1 MLEHIGE
8 LGLLAA
14 DVEGDDDRPQPRGGE
29 QRHHELAAVAEQECD
44 PVTAADA
51 AARKSHGNLHH
62 LLFERLP
69 GEPLLAADKGL
80 AFGIA
85 PHRFTEK
92 LIKAA
97 RPVGKAAH
105 QAVTEVRLV
114 SQHHVFSATAPRSMT
129 NTRSSRPCAWA
140 AIIARTSAK
149 RSSSASVASSRRA
162 CLNAPRFGA
171 LRWVQ
176 VSLQKSLND
185 RRLAVG
191 EIPLPSL
198 LSLTSD
204 RLI

>member
-51 AARKSHGNLHH
+51 AARKSHANLHH

-80 AFGIA
+80 AIGIA
-85 PHRFTEK
+85 PHRFTEN
-92 LIKAA
+92 LIEAA

-105 QAVTEVRLV
+105 HAVAEVRLV
-114 SQHHVFSATAPRSMT
+114 SQYHVFSATAPRSMT
-129 NTRSSRPCAWA
+129 NTRSSRPYARARRDSNRIAPRRCSKGSSRSSSRMP
-140 AIIARTSAK
+140 AIIA
-149 RSSSASVASSRRA
+149 
-162 CLNAPRFGA
+162 
-171 LRWVQ
+171 LR
-176 VSLQKSLND
+176 
-185 RRLAVG
+185 
-191 EIPLPSL
+191 
-198 LSLTSD
+198 
-204 RLI
+204 